1 MNFII
6 EKTEPYNESF
16 IYNIEEK
23 FKIKIP
29 KTLKK
34 YYLKYGD
41 SEIRNCKIKIN
52 NLSVGV
58 AEIVSLDKN
67 DPNSFYQVMND
78 GRQDGWIPD
87 YFYPFA
93 HNSGGDYYFWDS
105 RNEHI
110 YLIFNDNIE
119 KPVEICKSMKNFFKL
134 MEKSK

>member
-52 NLSVGV
+52 SN
-58 AEIVSLDKN
+58 
-67 DPNSFYQVMND
+67 FYL
-78 GRQDGWIPD
+78 
-87 YFYPFA
+87 FYMVDFR
-93 HNSGGDYYFWDS
+93 FV
-105 RNEHI
+105 
-110 YLIFNDNIE
+110 
-119 KPVEICKSMKNFFKL
+119 VENVCRMF
-134 MEKSK
+134 

>member
-52 NLSVGV
+52 NLTVGV

-67 DPNSFYQVMND
+67 DPNSFYQVIND
-78 GRQDGWIPD
+78 GRLDGWIPD

-119 KPVEICKSMKNFFKL
+119 NPVEICKSMKDFFKL